1 MKIFVCID
9 KSGGMLF
16 NNRRLSQDSIVRQK
30 MLEITGSSKLY
41 LNSYSAKQFESSDK
55 LIIDDNFLTTAAE
68 NDFCFI
74 ENLPV
79 PDNADEYC
87 AVATHQPT
95 ATAVFHILKAI
106 QSPASPMQTTFLQL
120 PKTALPDNSHQTTP
134 QAANPSKRL
143 LIIQPFPHI
152 RASRILR
159 SIITI
164 PLSHRQNLI
173 KQPTSNTAS
182 LTVLAVAPQ
191 L

>member
-79 PDNADEYC
+79 PDNADEYYIFNWNRDYP
-87 AVATHQPT
+87 ADTYFSLDP
-95 ATAVFHILKAI
+95 KAPGFKKVK
-106 QSPASPMQTTFLQL
+106 SENFTGS
-120 PKTALPDNSHQTTP
+120 SHKKITLEIY
-134 QAANPSKRL
+134 SK
-143 LIIQPFPHI
+143 I
-152 RASRILR
+152 
-159 SIITI
+159 
-164 PLSHRQNLI
+164 
-173 KQPTSNTAS
+173 
-182 LTVLAVAPQ
+182 
-191 L
+191 